1 MHSTT
6 NPRGTASAVPLTT
19 GLGSGTGSA
28 SKCIPLATLV
38 QCDVPNLFGGR
49 TKNAGKA
56 KIIGNTG
63 HKKAPLKK
71 RVRRDLLWYERVTL
85 NIFPP
90 GWRLLARK
98 PGQRKKQSAPVDS
111 HALGGWHCLLAA
123 KKCVQHP
130 LLINLRDDYGRINAG
145 DEVGIGDRF
154 ETAPL

>member
-6 NPRGTASAVPLTT
+6 NPRGSASAEPLAT
-19 GLGSGTGSA
+19 GFRSGTGSA
-28 SKCIPLATLV
+28 GKCIPLATLV
-38 QCDVPNLFGGR
+38 KSDVPNLFGGR

-56 KIIGNTG
+56 EIIGNSG

-85 NIFPP
+85 NVFPP
-90 GWRLLARK
+90 SWRLLARK

-111 HALGGWHCLLAA
+111 HALGGRHCLLAA

-130 LLINLRDDYGRINAG
+130 LLENLRDDDGRINAG